1 MPVYQSN
8 AKLTFNHCMDVNYYV
23 QNGPEAMKDNLSSI
37 ANIIHI
43 LLNTS
48 NGWNLQRI
56 RRNTYKHP
64 RWGFM
69 YWLDPKGKEGSQSL
83 YGVCI
88 YCWWHFLASTP
99 LEFQDFAQWHCQGF
113 CTPPPV
119 VSAPVSAQ
127 ELHTAVLNFVLL
139 HLANMPPVLASSPPS
154 SNMLSNSDKMLA
166 MPSSETSMLPP
177 LQSANNPT
185 PPHGLWQS
193 PPSPPADI
201 WQPFSFKG
209 RNQDKIQRHREAI
222 NLDYR
227 QGEEEMLFSFSD
239 WF

>member
-1 MPVYQSN
+1 
-8 AKLTFNHCMDVNYYV
+8 
-23 QNGPEAMKDNLSSI
+23 
-37 ANIIHI
+37 
-43 LLNTS
+43 
-48 NGWNLQRI
+48 
-56 RRNTYKHP
+56 
-64 RWGFM
+64 M

-83 YGVCI
+83 CGVCI

-99 LEFQDFAQWHCQGF
+99 LAFQDFAQWHCQGF

-139 HLANMPPVLASSPPS
+139 HLANMPTGLASSPPS
-154 SNMLSNSDKMLA
+154 SNMLSNSDRMLA
-166 MPSSETSMLPP
+166 MSSSETSTMPP

-209 RNQDKIQRHREAI
+209 WNQDKTQRHREAI

-239 WF
+239 WL